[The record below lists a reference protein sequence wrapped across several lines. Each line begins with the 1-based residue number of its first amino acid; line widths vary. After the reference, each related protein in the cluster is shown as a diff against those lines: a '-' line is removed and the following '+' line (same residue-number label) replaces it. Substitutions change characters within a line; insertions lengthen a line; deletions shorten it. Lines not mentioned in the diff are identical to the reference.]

1 MSDVQ
6 TVFNSLKNSII
17 FQDDW
22 NIPHQL
28 TLFYPS
34 GYVSV
39 WHEREFYSVLQ
50 LFSDIGGALG
60 LLLGVS
66 LYSLAAVFN
75 TVADFLVL
83 NLNKVI

>member
-1 MSDVQ
+1 M
-6 TVFNSLKNSII
+6 
-17 FQDDW
+17 
-22 NIPHQL
+22 
-28 TLFYPS
+28 
-34 GYVSV
+34 SV